1 MAGFEAV
8 SVQRVAEFWDRRPC
22 NSRHSSK
29 TAGTRQ
35 YFDDVQ
41 ARRYFVEPHIREFAD
56 FGRWDGRRVLE
67 IGCGIGTDT
76 VNFARCGAR
85 VTAVDVSDR
94 SLQLAKRQA
103 EVYGVADRITFC
115 VGNAEELTSIVPVEP
130 YDLIYSFGV
139 IHHTPHPHQVIEQL
153 RRYAHAGTV
162 IKVMLYH
169 RRSWKVLQIMLGQ
182 GWKGLADPQQV
193 VARHS
198 EAQTGCPITYTYT
211 PAEARRLLQGFRVT
225 DLRVA
230 HIFPYRVRD
239 YVNHRYV
246 KVWYFRMIP
255 GRLFRWAERR
265 VGWHLCVTAEAA

>member
-1 MAGFEAV
+1 MPGFEAV
-8 SVQRVAEFWDRRPC
+8 SVQRSAEFWDRRPC

-29 TAGTRQ
+29 TVGTRR

-56 FGRWDGRRVLE
+56 FTQWRGRRVLE

-85 VTAVDVSDR
+85 VTAVDVSEY
-94 SLQLAKRQA
+94 SLELAKRQA
-103 EVYGVADRITFC
+103 EMYGVADRITFYA
-115 VGNAEELTSIVPVEP
+115 GNAEELTSFIPVEP

-139 IHHTPHPHQVIEQL
+139 IHHTPHPDRLIEQL
-153 RRYAHAGTV
+153 RRYVHAGTI

-169 RRSWKVLQIMLGQ
+169 RRSWKVLEILLSA
-182 GWKGLADPQQV
+182 GWKAFTDPQQA
-193 VARHS
+193 VARYS
-198 EAQTGCPITYTYT
+198 EAQTGCSITYTYV
-211 PAEARRLLQGFRVT
+211 PREARQLLQGFRIT
-225 DLRVA
+225 DLWMV

-246 KVWYFRMIP
+246 KVWYFRILP
-255 GRLFRWAERR
+255 DRVIRWATRR
-265 VGWHLCVTAEAA
+265 VGRHLCVTAEAA